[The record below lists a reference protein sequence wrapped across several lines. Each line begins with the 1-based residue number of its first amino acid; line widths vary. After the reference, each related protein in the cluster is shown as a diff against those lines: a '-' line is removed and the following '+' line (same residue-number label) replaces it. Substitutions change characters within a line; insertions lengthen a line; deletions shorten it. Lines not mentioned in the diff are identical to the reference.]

1 MLTKKN
7 KEMKNIAAL
16 IVLLFWSNI
25 GIAQSGPKIKIL
37 QAENTVDYGKV
48 YKSSDNGIRSFTF
61 TNTGDAPLSING
73 IQSTASCTI
82 LYKPE
87 QPVPPGK
94 SDKIEIK
101 YNMVPGPIRKTITLE
116 TNAVN
121 YEEGRVPL
129 KIKGE
134 ILSN

>member
-1 MLTKKN
+1 
-7 KEMKNIAAL
+7 MKNITAF
-16 IVLLFWSNI
+16 IVLLFLSNF
-25 GIAQSGPKIKIL
+25 GFGQSGPKIKIL
-37 QAENTVDYGKV
+37 QEENTVDYGKV
-48 YKSSDNGIRSFTF
+48 YKSSDNGVRSFTF

-82 LYKPE
+82 LYKPSE
-87 QPVPPGK
+87 AITPGK
-94 SDKIEIK
+94 SDRIDIK

>member
-1 MLTKKN
+1 MKK
-7 KEMKNIAAL
+7 IAFFTL
-16 IVLLFWSNI
+16 LLFLSNLI
-25 GIAQSGPKIKIL
+25 FAQSGPKIKIL
-37 QAENTVDYGKV
+37 QEENTVDYGKV
-48 YKSSDNGIRSFTF
+48 YKSNDNGIRSFTF
-61 TNTGDAPLSING
+61 TNIGDAPLSING

-82 LYKPE
+82 LYKPNGSIT
-87 QPVPPGK
+87 PGK
-94 SDKIEIK
+94 SDRIDIK

>member
-1 MLTKKN
+1 
-7 KEMKNIAAL
+7 MKNSIAF
-16 IVLLFWSNI
+16 IVLLFLSNT
-25 GIAQSGPKIKIL
+25 AFSQSGPKIDIH
-37 QAENTVDYGKV
+37 QTENTVDYGKV
-48 YKSSDNGIRSFTF
+48 YKQNETGVRSITF
-61 TNTGDAPLSING
+61 TNIGDAPLNITG

-82 LYKPE
+82 LYKPS
-87 QPVPPGK
+87 QAIAPGK
-94 SDKIEIK
+94 SDRIDIK

-134 ILSN
+134 VLTN

>member
-1 MLTKKN
+1 
-7 KEMKNIAAL
+7 MKNNIAF
-16 IVLLFWSNI
+16 IVLLFLSNI
-25 GIAQSGPKIKIL
+25 GLAQSGPKIKIL

-48 YKSSDNGIRSFTF
+48 YKTSDNGVRSFTF

-82 LYKPE
+82 LYKPS
-87 QPVPPGK
+87 QSISPGK
-94 SDKIEIK
+94 SDRIDIK

-121 YEEGRVPL
+121 YDEGRVPL

>member
-1 MLTKKN
+1 MLFLST
-7 KEMKNIAAL
+7 
-16 IVLLFWSNI
+16 F
-25 GIAQSGPKIKIL
+25 GFAQSGPKIKIL

-61 TNTGDAPLSING
+61 TNIGDAPLNIIG

-82 LYKPE
+82 LYKPA
-87 QPVPPGK
+87 QAIAPGK
-94 SDKIEIK
+94 SDRIDIK
-101 YNMVPGPIRKTITLE
+101 YNMAPGPIRKTITLE

-121 YEEGRVPL
+121 YDEGRVPL

>member
-1 MLTKKN
+1 MKK
-7 KEMKNIAAL
+7 IAFFTL
-16 IVLLFWSNI
+16 LLFLSNFI
-25 GIAQSGPKIKIL
+25 FAQSGPKIKIL
-37 QAENTVDYGKV
+37 QEENTVDYGKV

-61 TNTGDAPLSING
+61 TNTGDAPLNISG

-82 LYKPE
+82 LYKPSGAI
-87 QPVPPGK
+87 PPGK
-94 SDKIEIK
+94 SDRIDIK
-101 YNMVPGPIRKTITLE
+101 YSMVPGPIRKTITLE

>member
-1 MLTKKN
+1 MKKF
-7 KEMKNIAAL
+7 ITFSL
-16 IVLLFWSNI
+16 LLFLSNFCF
-25 GIAQSGPKIKIL
+25 AQSGPKIKIL
-37 QAENTVDYGKV
+37 QEENTLDYGKV
-48 YKSSDNGIRSFTF
+48 YKSNDKGIRSFTF
-61 TNTGDAPLSING
+61 TNIGDAPLNING

-82 LYKPE
+82 LYKPNGSIA
-87 QPVPPGK
+87 PGK
-94 SDKIEIK
+94 SDRIDIK

>member
-1 MLTKKN
+1 
-7 KEMKNIAAL
+7 MKNIISF
-16 IVLLFWSNI
+16 IVLLFLSTI
-25 GIAQSGPKIKIL
+25 GLAQSGPKIKIL

-48 YKSSDNGIRSFTF
+48 YKSSDNGVRSFTF
-61 TNTGDAPLSING
+61 TNIGDAPLNING

-82 LYKPE
+82 LYKPN
-87 QPVPPGK
+87 QAIAPGK
-94 SDKIEIK
+94 SDRIDIK
-101 YNMVPGPIRKTITLE
+101 YNMTPGPIRKTITLE

-121 YEEGRVPL
+121 YDEGRVPL

>member
-16 IVLLFWSNI
+16 IVLLFLSNI
-25 GIAQSGPKIKIL
+25 GLAQSGPKIKIL

-61 TNTGDAPLSING
+61 TNIGDAPLSING

-87 QPVPPGK
+87 QAIAPGK